1 VKIITVNTEGK
12 TYDIS
17 IESGLIKRLPEVLKN
32 KYRDNKIALIT
43 DDNVF
48 KLYGRDF
55 CQLLQLEELSV
66 VPVVFKA
73 GEQSKNIHQLSQ
85 IYDTLAD
92 NSFTRSDV
100 VIAFGGGV
108 TGDMAGLAAAT
119 FLRGMGFIQIPT
131 TLLAMVDSSI
141 GGKVAVDLPQG
152 KNLVGT
158 FYQPDM
164 VYTDP
169 ELLKTLS
176 GEQFAN
182 GMAELIK
189 HGIIRDINLF
199 NDIIDSNTEFNY
211 EALSDKLDRYIY
223 ESCEIKRKIVEQD
236 EFDNGI
242 RQLLNFGHTIGHA
255 IEKIQDYKG
264 MSHGEAI
271 SIGMVIITRLTEKM
285 GLTQRGEAQR
295 LEAALKKLEL
305 PTELPDLNV
314 SELIN
319 AISLDKKNRSGIITI
334 AYIEQIGVG
343 KLKQLVLDQMEEE
356 LYGLIKY
363 NI

>member
-1 VKIITVNTEGK
+1 
-12 TYDIS
+12 
-17 IESGLIKRLPEVLKN
+17 
-32 KYRDNKIALIT
+32 
-43 DDNVF
+43 
-48 KLYGRDF
+48 
-55 CQLLQLEELSV
+55 
-66 VPVVFKA
+66 
-73 GEQSKNIHQLSQ
+73 
-85 IYDTLAD
+85 
-92 NSFTRSDV
+92 
-100 VIAFGGGV
+100 
-108 TGDMAGLAAAT
+108 
-119 FLRGMGFIQIPT
+119 
-131 TLLAMVDSSI
+131 
-141 GGKVAVDLPQG
+141 
-152 KNLVGT
+152 
-158 FYQPDM
+158 M

-189 HGIIRDINLF
+189 HGITDILTLS
-199 NDIIDSNTEFNY
+199 IIDSNTEFNY

-319 AISLDKKNRSGIITI
+319 AISIKRMLRNNYS
-334 AYIEQIGVG
+334 
-343 KLKQLVLDQMEEE
+343 
-356 LYGLIKY
+356 LY
-363 NI
+363 

>member
-1 VKIITVNTEGK
+1 MRIVSVNTEGRA
-12 TYDIS
+12 YDIL
-17 IESGLIKRLPEVLKN
+17 IESGLIKKIPEIIKN
-32 KYRDNKIALIT
+32 KYHDRKIALIT
-43 DDNVF
+43 DSNVF
-48 KLYGRDF
+48 ELYGKDLYQ
-55 CQLLQLEELSV
+55 CLKNEGLSV
-66 VPVVFKA
+66 VPIVFNA
-73 GEQSKNIHQLSQ
+73 GERSKNIDELSR
-85 IYDTLAD
+85 IYNKLAN

-119 FLRGMGFIQIPT
+119 FLRGLGFVQIPT

-152 KNLVGT
+152 KNLIGT

-169 ELLKTLS
+169 ELLKSLS
-176 GEQFAN
+176 DKQFSN

-189 HGIIRDINLF
+189 HGIIRDISLF
-199 NDIIDSNTEFNY
+199 NSIIDRAAGFNY
-211 EALSDKLDRYIY
+211 SALSDTLDQYIY
-223 ESCEIKRKIVEQD
+223 DSCETKRKIVELD

-242 RQLLNFGHTIGHA
+242 RQLLNFGHTVGHA
-255 IEKIQDYKG
+255 IEKVENYNG

-271 SIGMVIITRLTEKM
+271 SVGMVIMTLLTEKI
-285 GLTQRGEAQR
+285 GLTQKGEAQK
-295 LEAALKKLEL
+295 LKKALHKLGLPVEL
-305 PTELPDLNV
+305 PNLNV

-319 AISLDKKNRSGIITI
+319 AISLDKKNRSGKITI
-334 AYIEQIGVG
+334 AYIEQIGIG
-343 KLKQLVLDQMEEE
+343 KLKQLDLNQVEGDLYE
-356 LYGLIKY
+356 LIRN